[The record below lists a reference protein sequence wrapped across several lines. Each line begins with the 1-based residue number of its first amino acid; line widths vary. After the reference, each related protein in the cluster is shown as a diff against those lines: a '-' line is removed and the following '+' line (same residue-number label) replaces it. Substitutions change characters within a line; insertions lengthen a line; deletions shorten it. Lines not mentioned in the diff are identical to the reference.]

1 MKETQKRRDEYRAL
15 KKGYYH
21 FCTDGLQGGLIFNNV
36 LQYAFGMLMLGLISI
51 KFGIRIYAFTL
62 MPNHIHIILS
72 GTGADCLEAF
82 DFLKRKLSL
91 RLVRDGFCPLPADY
105 WFKLVPIESEAQMRM
120 EIVYVLRNCLEEGL
134 GVVGGYLWSSAW
146 LYHADISK
154 LVGGT
159 PASLVSG
166 RELSRMML
174 GRETLPPDWLVHPY
188 LGLHPGSFVDT
199 SLVLRLFPEPKDLQ
213 TALVKDYEVMFQIAR
228 RLGELQK
235 FNKAEIDGIVTQVL
249 LKRFPGKDLN
259 QLSDDDKSKMILILN
274 RDFGLSSYQI
284 STAIYIKE
292 KVVRQLLAAKE
303 LR

>member
-1 MKETQKRRDEYRAL
+1 M
-15 KKGYYH
+15 
-21 FCTDGLQGGLIFNNV
+21 
-36 LQYAFGMLMLGLISI
+36 
-51 KFGIRIYAFTL
+51 
-62 MPNHIHIILS
+62 
-72 GTGADCLEAF
+72 
-82 DFLKRKLSL
+82 
-91 RLVRDGFCPLPADY
+91 
-105 WFKLVPIESEAQMRM
+105 
-120 EIVYVLRNCLEEGL
+120 
-134 GVVGGYLWSSAW
+134 VGGYLWSSAW

-159 PASLVSG
+159 PASRVSG

-174 GRETLPPDWLVHPY
+174 GREALPQDWLVHPY

-199 SLVLRLFPEPKDLQ
+199 SLVLKLFPEPKDLQ

-259 QLSDDDKSKMILILN
+259 QLSDDDKGKMILILN

-292 KVVRQLLAAKE
+292 KVVRQLLSAKE

>member
-1 MKETQKRRDEYRAL
+1 MKETQKRREEYRAL

-72 GTGADCLEAF
+72 GTGTDCLEAF

-120 EIVYVLRNCLEEGL
+120 EIVYVLRNCLEEGF

-146 LYHADISK
+146 LYHADISPFQRLWTQIK
-154 LVGGT
+154 GT
-159 PASLVSG
+159 
-166 RELSRMML
+166 
-174 GRETLPPDWLVHPY
+174 
-188 LGLHPGSFVDT
+188 
-199 SLVLRLFPEPKDLQ
+199 
-213 TALVKDYEVMFQIAR
+213 
-228 RLGELQK
+228 
-235 FNKAEIDGIVTQVL
+235 TQW
-249 LKRFPGKDLN
+249 
-259 QLSDDDKSKMILILN
+259 
-274 RDFGLSSYQI
+274 
-284 STAIYIKE
+284 
-292 KVVRQLLAAKE
+292 
-303 LR
+303 

>member
-1 MKETQKRRDEYRAL
+1 MRETQKKRDEYRAL

-91 RLVRDGFCPLPADY
+91 RLVRDGFSPLPADY

-120 EIVYVLRNCLEEGL
+120 EIVYVLRNCLEEGF
-134 GVVGGYLWSSAW
+134 GVVGGYLWSSSW
-146 LYHADISK
+146 LYHTDFSK

-159 PASLVSG
+159 PASRVSG

-259 QLSDDDKSKMILILN
+259 QLSDDDKGKIILILN